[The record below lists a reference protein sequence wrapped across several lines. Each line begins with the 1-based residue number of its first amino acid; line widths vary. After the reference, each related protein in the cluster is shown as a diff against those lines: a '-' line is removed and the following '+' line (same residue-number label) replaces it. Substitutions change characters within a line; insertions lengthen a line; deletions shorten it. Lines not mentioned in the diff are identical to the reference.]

1 MKSNDKHDG
10 TEAQL
15 PPRYDGC
22 GVEVKSNDKHDGTKA
37 QLPPRYGHI
46 GKFDILI
53 DIIDGLE
60 KNQTGWC
67 STCRRPLV
75 AAGKVHHVHQVQAR
89 LPGRVEARP
98 SSSSSFLLLLQF
110 LLATRSK
117 VPVNARF
124 TRSRPPVFLL
134 LASSV
139 DPRQLTVGST
149 GVLDYIPSLANDMRD

>member
-1 MKSNDKHDG
+1 M
-10 TEAQL
+10 
-15 PPRYDGC
+15 
-22 GVEVKSNDKHDGTKA
+22 KSNDKHDGTKA

-67 STCRRPLV
+67 STCRRPFV

-89 LPGRVEARP
+89 LPGRVDARP

-117 VPVNARF
+117 VQSSPHTRVHSMPSYRF
-124 TRSRPPVFLL
+124 FLL
-134 LASSV
+134 LSRQGPPVQRQVHQLQATSLLASCFLLL
-139 DPRQLTVGST
+139 P
-149 GVLDYIPSLANDMRD
+149 